1 MGCFLFL
8 LWLQQLLQGPLNF
21 QTNLKNF
28 VAMPSVR
35 NVRHVRLVY
44 RWRKSAEPGWSIH
57 LIHSPSIPDH
67 LADALRSQRNAAELS
82 LWSAKLVMLVSP
94 RRNSAEETLTHLSA
108 LRRSNAAELSL
119 WSAKLVTPVSPRRN
133 SAEGTLSHLSALR
146 CLPNHLILITATPRF
161 GTRKSCMAR
170 WVPRSAAG
178 RETGSASLSAMVV
191 TRMIKLFCFCDFIP
205 LAQFLFEFNKKA
217 RVNYNVESLF

>member
-57 LIHSPSIPDH
+57 LIHCPSIPDH
-67 LADALRSQRNAAELS
+67 LTDALRSQRNAAELS
-82 LWSAKLVMLVSP
+82 LWSAKLVP
-94 RRNSAEETLTHLSA
+94 
-108 LRRSNAAELSL
+108 
-119 WSAKLVTPVSPRRN
+119 PVSPRRN
-133 SAEGTLSHLSALR
+133 SADGSLTHLSALR
-146 CLPNHLILITATPRF
+146 SLITNHLILITATPQS
-161 GTRKSCMAR
+161 GTPKSCMVR

-178 RETGSASLSAMVV
+178 TERGSASLSAMVV
-191 TRMIKLFCFCDFIP
+191 TRMIKLFCFCDYIP
-205 LAQFLFEFNKKA
+205 LAQAPPFPLFSFD
-217 RVNYNVESLF
+217 YNQIKI

>member
-94 RRNSAEETLTHLSA
+94 RRNC
-108 LRRSNAAELSL
+108 
-119 WSAKLVTPVSPRRN
+119 RRN
-133 SAEGTLSHLSALR
+133 PHSPVCPRKKQCCRAFTLECQA
-146 CLPNHLILITATPRF
+146 CD
-161 GTRKSCMAR
+161 
-170 WVPRSAAG
+170 AG
-178 RETGSASLSAMVV
+178 VSEEE
-191 TRMIKLFCFCDFIP
+191 FCRRNPHSPVCPQKKQCCRAFTLECQACD
-205 LAQFLFEFNKKA
+205 
-217 RVNYNVESLF
+217 

>member
-1 MGCFLFL
+1 MG
-8 LWLQQLLQGPLNF
+8 WLQQLLQGPLNF

-44 RWRKSAEPGWSIH
+44 RWRKSAEPGSSIH

-82 LWSAKLVMLVSP
+82 LWSAKLVTPVSP
-94 RRNSAEETLTHLSA
+94 RRNSAEGTLTHLSA

-133 SAEGTLSHLSALR
+133 SAEGTLTHLSALR
-146 CLPNHLILITATPRF
+146 SLPNHLILITATPR
-161 GTRKSCMAR
+161 
-170 WVPRSAAG
+170 
-178 RETGSASLSAMVV
+178 
-191 TRMIKLFCFCDFIP
+191 I
-205 LAQFLFEFNKKA
+205 
-217 RVNYNVESLF
+217 